1 MKKIFAMILA
11 LCLLL
16 AAVPALAEDFS
27 GLWNMVLAEVNLGW
41 FDLNADGTLSADLVG
56 VGEATGTWAVS
67 DDTVSITIQ
76 GDTIDFAW
84 DGTML
89 YSDDLMIPVIRGE
102 GLVSSDLISAY
113 FSGEEYELPEGM
125 TKEQVEEIGAN
136 FYTEYGKMMDAMEAQ
151 RAEEAAAAAAAAP
164 ASALTVDI
172 LAENFYVIESY
183 SGYRGVWLAEVMNL
197 NSVPVYVRSGSLTV
211 KDADGNVVGTAS
223 YLSERGSVYLEPGEI
238 TFLSMEADM
247 PEKIEATYEKFLEI
261 KDDPYRIDI
270 NLTAGDSDFT
280 IAEGQYDTSWMQTT
294 VTNETENP
302 AKVSVIFALEDA
314 EGTPWFVEETSL
326 YRHQLTPGSSII
338 MIQTLDERTKNYIKE
353 NNIQITTVKAYTWS
367 ELD

>member
-27 GLWNMVLAEVNLGW
+27 GLWNLVLADVNLGW
-41 FDLNADGTLSADLVG
+41 FQFNEDGTLSADLIG
-56 VGEATGTWAVS
+56 VGECTGNWTPGEDSV
-67 DDTVSITIQ
+67 TVTIQ
-76 GDTIDFAW
+76 GDTVVMTW

-89 YSDDLMIPVIRGE
+89 YSSDLLIPVVRDAGR
-102 GLVSSDLISAY
+102 VSSDVISAVMND
-113 FSGEEYELPEGM
+113 EEYELPEGM
-125 TKEQVEEIGAN
+125 TEEDLKTIADN
-136 FYTEYGKMMDAMEAQ
+136 FRTEYMKLMAQ
-151 RAEEAAAAAAAAP
+151 SQAASSSASADAP
-164 ASALTVDI
+164 ASELTLDI
-172 LAENFYVIESY
+172 IAENFYVIESY

-197 NSVPVYVRSGSLTV
+197 NQEPVYVRSGSLTV

-223 YLSERGSVYLEPGEI
+223 YLADRGSVYLEPGET

-247 PEKIEATYEKFLEI
+247 PEKIEATYEKTLEV
-261 KDDPYRIDI
+261 KGDPYRTDI

-280 IAEGQYDTSWMQTT
+280 IAEGEYETSWVQTT

-302 AKVSVIFALEDA
+302 VGVNVIFALEDA

-326 YRHQLTPGSSII
+326 YRHQLTPGSSIV
-338 MIQTLDERTKNYIKE
+338 MIQTLDERTRNFLKE
-353 NNIQITTVKAYTWS
+353 NNIQITTVKAYTWN

>member
-1 MKKIFAMILA
+1 MKKLFAMILA
-11 LCLLL
+11 LCMLL

-27 GLWNMVLAEVNLGW
+27 GLWNLVLADVNLGW
-41 FDLNADGTLSADLVG
+41 FQFNEDGTLSADIIG
-56 VGEATGTWAVS
+56 VGETTGTWTSTEDSVS
-67 DDTVSITIQ
+67 VSIQ
-76 GDTIDFAW
+76 GDTTVMTW

-89 YSDDLMIPVIRGE
+89 YSPDLLIPVVRDAGR
-102 GLVSSDLISAY
+102 VSSDVISAVVNE
-113 FSGEEYELPEGM
+113 EEYELPEGM
-125 TKEQVEEIGAN
+125 TEEDLKTIAGN
-136 FYTEYGKMMDAMEAQ
+136 FYTEYMKLMEQ
-151 RAEEAAAAAAAAP
+151 SQAAAAAAQAAP
-164 ASALTVDI
+164 DAELTLDI
-172 LAENFYVIESY
+172 IAENFYVIESY

-197 NSVPVYVRSGSLTV
+197 NTIPVYVRSGSLTV

-223 YLSERGSVYLEPGEI
+223 YLSERGSVYLEPGET

-247 PEKIEATYEKFLEI
+247 AEKIEATFEKTLEV
-261 KDDPYRIDI
+261 KGDPYRIDI

-280 IAEGQYDTSWMQTT
+280 IAEGEYETSWVQTT

-302 AKVSVIFALEDA
+302 VGINVIFALEDA

-338 MIQTLDERTKNYIKE
+338 MIQTIDDRTKNFLKE
-353 NNIQITTVKAYTWS
+353 NNIEITTVKAYTWN